1 MSEHRL
7 ISAIPS
13 EDAIKLANAIYQTY
27 IYEEYSHLKLSVK
40 RLCEVFQFEHTP
52 ETISYFRALFSEL
65 NEPVA
70 VSDFTYE
77 EHLYK
82 WLVLDFCSFEKPWQD
97 EDEYIYIAINEIYLS
112 AVKALMSEPFIAFKD

>member
-13 EDAIKLANAIYQTY
+13 QDAIKLANAIYQTY
-27 IYEEYSHLKLSVK
+27 VFEEYSHLKLSVK
-40 RLCEVFQFEHTP
+40 RLCEVFKFDHTS
-52 ETISYFRALFSEL
+52 ETIAYFKLLFAEL

-70 VSDFTYE
+70 VTNFTYE

-82 WLVLDFCSFEKPWQD
+82 WLVLDFCSFEKTWND
-97 EDEYIYIAINEIYLS
+97 EDEYVYVAINEIYLS
-112 AVKALMSEPFIAFKD
+112 AMQTLMSEPFIQFKD